1 MADDIGGV
9 WRTVGGR
16 RIFIKDGQDLASAMK
31 ESGKFNNKSQEQNDY
46 KEYYEGQKAKG
57 SFSEDN
63 PDVDY
68 ENNVKD
74 YYSKEAIKK
83 YTAGEGIQ
91 SYENINNYLNGNK
104 TFNEEEITKIKD
116 TITKIDKCI
125 ENKTQVDLYTYRG
138 IAIDSK
144 EIQIGDEIKNK
155 GYTST
160 SISKYIADDFTE
172 YYKGTT
178 IKIKVKKGTKAL
190 FIGPHSGSDYN
201 EEELLFGRN
210 TKIVITGKDDNGV
223 YGELIYD

>member
-91 SYENINNYLNGNK
+91 SYENINNY
-104 TFNEEEITKIKD
+104 
-116 TITKIDKCI
+116 
-125 ENKTQVDLYTYRG
+125 
-138 IAIDSK
+138 
-144 EIQIGDEIKNK
+144 
-155 GYTST
+155 
-160 SISKYIADDFTE
+160 
-172 YYKGTT
+172 
-178 IKIKVKKGTKAL
+178 
-190 FIGPHSGSDYN
+190 
-201 EEELLFGRN
+201 
-210 TKIVITGKDDNGV
+210 
-223 YGELIYD
+223 